1 MNKMLYWF
9 TTGSAVLAFI
19 LVVTNLCL
27 INGNQAIQQDIVSK
41 QNEINVA
48 MNVSPINQQLAQ
60 ALFDASTK
68 AKDNQIRDL
77 LISQGFELKE
87 KADKQPAP
95 AAKEPAAPAK
105 PVKAKTQSVEE

>member
-87 KADKQPAP
+87 PADKQPAP
-95 AAKEPAAPAK
+95 AAKAPVAPAK

>member
-27 INGNQAIQQDIVSK
+27 INGNQAIQQDIASR
-41 QNEINVA
+41 QNEINIA

-68 AKDNQIRDL
+68 AKDTQIRDL
-77 LISQGFELKE
+77 LISQGFEVKD
-87 KADKQPAP
+87 KAGNQVTPEAKAP
-95 AAKEPAAPAK
+95 VAPAK
-105 PVKAKTQSVEE
+105 PVKAKSQTVEE